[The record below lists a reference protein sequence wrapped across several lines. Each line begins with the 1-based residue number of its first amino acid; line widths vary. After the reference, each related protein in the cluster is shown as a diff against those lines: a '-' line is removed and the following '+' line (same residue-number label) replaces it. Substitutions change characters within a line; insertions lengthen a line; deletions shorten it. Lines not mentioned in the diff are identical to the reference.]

1 MKKIIRLIIAIS
13 FLSYICALI
22 VLLFF
27 LSRGFWSGM
36 PLMEYIRYSS
46 NFVPFKT
53 INGYVVSISN
63 VSMNLDIPIKNLAG
77 NVAAFLPM
85 GFFLPYYFRKL
96 YRLKTFTITM
106 TVMIL
111 SVEVIQLVTRR
122 GSFDIDDY
130 ILNIIGALLG
140 LGIWKA
146 VTALRA
152 RKNAVSAQ

>member
-1 MKKIIRLIIAIS
+1 
-13 FLSYICALI
+13 
-22 VLLFF
+22 
-27 LSRGFWSGM
+27 M

-146 VTALRA
+146 V
-152 RKNAVSAQ
+152 SAQ